1 MNDGRLLVVCK
12 DDSTLEVIDLETSE
26 PQGR

>member
-12 DDSTLEVIDLETSE
+12 GDSTLEVIDLETSKHV
-26 PQGR
+26 GL